1 MAEKV
6 GWSLRA
12 QNDRKKIFSY
22 WNKRN
27 KSNNYSIRLNRLF
40 IEATK
45 AISDYPKI
53 GKITERENIRIKIV
67 RDYLIVY
74 KELENKIEVLTIF
87 RSHQN
92 PAKLKF

>member
-1 MAEKV
+1 MAKKV

>member
-1 MAEKV
+1 MAKKV

-87 RSHQN
+87 SSHQN

>member
-1 MAEKV
+1 LVFKGTER
-6 GWSLRA
+6 S
-12 QNDRKKIFSY
+12 KKIFSY

-87 RSHQN
+87 SSHQN

>member
-1 MAEKV
+1 MAKKV
-6 GWSLRA
+6 VWSLRE

-22 WNKRN
+22 SNKRN
-27 KSNNYSIRLNRLF
+27 KLNNYSIRLNRLF

-74 KELENKIEVLTIF
+74 KELDNKIEVLTIF
-87 RSHQN
+87 SSHQN

>member
-1 MAEKV
+1 MAKKV
-6 GWSLRA
+6 VWSLRA
-12 QNDRKKIFSY
+12 QNDRKKIFYY

-87 RSHQN
+87 SGHQN

>member
-1 MAEKV
+1 MAKKV
-6 GWSLRA
+6 VWSLRA
-12 QNDRKKIFSY
+12 QNDRKKILSY

-87 RSHQN
+87 NSHQN
-92 PAKLKF
+92 PGKLKF

>member
-1 MAEKV
+1 MAKKV
-6 GWSLRA
+6 VWSLRA
-12 QNDRKKIFSY
+12 QNDRKKVLSY

-27 KSNNYSIRLNRLF
+27 KSNNYSIRLSRLF

-67 RDYLIVY
+67 REYLIVY

-87 RSHQN
+87 SSHQN

>member
-1 MAEKV
+1 MAKKV

-87 RSHQN
+87 NSHQN
-92 PAKLKF
+92 PGKLKF

>member
-1 MAEKV
+1 MAKKV
-6 GWSLRA
+6 VWSLRA

-87 RSHQN
+87 SSHQN

>member
-1 MAEKV
+1 MAKKV
-6 GWSLRA
+6 VWSLRA
-12 QNDRKKIFSY
+12 QNDRKKILSY

-87 RSHQN
+87 SSHQN

>member
-87 RSHQN
+87 SSHQN

>member
-74 KELENKIEVLTIF
+74 KELENKIEV
-87 RSHQN
+87 
-92 PAKLKF
+92 

>member
-1 MAEKV
+1 MAKKV

-12 QNDRKKIFSY
+12 QNDRKKVLSY

-87 RSHQN
+87 NSHQN
-92 PAKLKF
+92 PGKLKF

>member
-1 MAEKV
+1 MAKKV

-74 KELENKIEVLTIF
+74 KELENKIEV
-87 RSHQN
+87 
-92 PAKLKF
+92 

>member
-1 MAEKV
+1 MAKKV
-6 GWSLRA
+6 VWSLRA

-74 KELENKIEVLTIF
+74 KELENKIEV
-87 RSHQN
+87 
-92 PAKLKF
+92 

>member
-1 MAEKV
+1 MAKKV
-6 GWSLRA
+6 IWPLRA
-12 QNDRKKIFSY
+12 QDDRKKIFNY

-27 KSNNYSIRLNRLF
+27 KSNRYSIYLNKLF
-40 IEATK
+40 KEATK
-45 AISDYPKI
+45 IISDYPRI

-74 KELENKIEVLTIF
+74 KVLENEIEVLTIF
-87 RSHQN
+87 NSYQN

>member
-1 MAEKV
+1 MAKKV
-6 GWSLRA
+6 VWSLRA

>member
-87 RSHQN
+87 NSHQN
-92 PAKLKF
+92 PGKLKF

>member
-67 RDYLIVY
+67 REYLIVY

-87 RSHQN
+87 SSHQN

>member
-1 MAEKV
+1 MAKKV
-6 GWSLRA
+6 VWSLRA
-12 QNDRKKIFSY
+12 QNDRKKILSY

-40 IEATK
+40 TEATK
-45 AISDYPKI
+45 AIFDYPKI

-67 RDYLIVY
+67 REYLIVY

-87 RSHQN
+87 SSHQN

>member
-1 MAEKV
+1 MAKKV
-6 GWSLRA
+6 VWSLRS
-12 QNDRKKIFSY
+12 QQDRKRIFSY

-27 KSNNYSIRLNRLF
+27 KSNRYSSRLNKLF
-40 IEATK
+40 KEATK
-45 AISDYPKI
+45 IISDFPKI
-53 GKITERENIRIKIV
+53 GKITERENIGIKMV

-87 RSHQN
+87 SSHQN